1 MLQTIL
7 NGLALGLIASP
18 SCPSNAEEI
27 RIGTRRGFA
36 GAALVALG
44 AVTGDA
50 VILIVVLLGLQP
62 LLEAYPML
70 NALLWL
76 FGALVLSYIALGIF
90 RDVRRT
96 EGVAETPIEASQA
109 GPSALRAFWAG
120 FAITTFNPFTI
131 LWWVGLLAPALE
143 EGGSL
148 VPFSVAVL
156 AGALTWFLGLAVL
169 LHVARHRL
177 TTRVRRGILAVSGV
191 AVLAYAGYFA
201 WRAMLVLPQ
210 RI

>member
-1 MLQTIL
+1 MLQSIL

-50 VILIVVLLGLQP
+50 VILVVVLLGLQP
-62 LLEAYPML
+62 LLEAYPVL

-76 FGALVLSYIALGIF
+76 FGALVLGYIAIGIF

-96 EGVAETPIEASQA
+96 EGVAEDPIEASQA

-148 VPFSVAVL
+148 VPFSAAVL
-156 AGALTWFLGLAVL
+156 AGALVWFLGLAVL
-169 LHVARHRL
+169 LHVGRRWL
-177 TTRVRRGILAVSGV
+177 TARVRRGILVVSGV

-201 WRAMLVLPQ
+201 WRAMLILPQ
-210 RI
+210 LI